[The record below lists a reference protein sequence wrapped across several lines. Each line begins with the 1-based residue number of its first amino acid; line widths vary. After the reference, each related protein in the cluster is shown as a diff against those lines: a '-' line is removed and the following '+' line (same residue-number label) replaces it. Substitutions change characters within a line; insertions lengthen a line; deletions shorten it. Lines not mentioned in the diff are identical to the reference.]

1 MVRRLRWLRRLAGH
15 HATPRQLLLTWLVR
29 GEGTERL
36 LAFSPGSADNDN
48 IVVGGWFDGSVE
60 LDEGEGFFG
69 NGVDGLILQLD
80 LANP

>member
-1 MVRRLRWLRRLAGH
+1 MDNREGFVVKIARDGAVVDAR
-15 HATPRQLLLTWLVR
+15 LVR